1 MNGGRSSGVP
11 HTPDTPPAALPPS
24 PGWPPRAA
32 DSRPGRRP
40 GIGSSREKG
49 AAERRPR
56 RTSASRAARRFRA
69 SSHCAR
75 SAWARSRSHSAQSRR
90 PFGQLDFAV
99 IVLYITYP
107 ETLNKYQATR
117 QTLAT
122 SWEGR
127 NPPGRRWLPKGNL
140 ARLPGVTGPPHPG
153 LGGRQ
158 AGQDGPDDGP
168 GPSDGGAVNAGE
180 PRPRPVAPLKKALRV
195 NIVDRR
201 VNLSGRLYQRS
212 R

>member
-11 HTPDTPPAALPPS
+11 HTPDTPPAALPSS
-24 PGWPPRAA
+24 PGWPLRAA

-75 SAWARSRSHSAQSRR
+75 SDSTWAWSRSNSAKSRR

-107 ETLNKYQATR
+107 ETLNKYDVADSR
-117 QTLAT
+117 GPAPEPSPYCRIAL
-122 SWEGR
+122 
-127 NPPGRRWLPKGNL
+127 LPYC
-140 ARLPGVTGPPHPG
+140 
-153 LGGRQ
+153 
-158 AGQDGPDDGP
+158 
-168 GPSDGGAVNAGE
+168 
-180 PRPRPVAPLKKALRV
+180 LKNFER
-195 NIVDRR
+195 I
-201 VNLSGRLYQRS
+201 S
-212 R
+212 